1 MHALIEVIFP
11 VFLVIGFGYAAV
23 WAGFFSTDS
32 VDGLMRFTQNFAIP
46 CLLFGAIASLDLSQV
61 FDFALLFSFY
71 SGATVCF
78 LAGLFGARL
87 LFQRPWEDCVAIGF
101 CCLFSNSLM
110 LGLAITERAY
120 GTAALTSNY
129 AIVALHAPFCYCLGI
144 LTMEIVRNRQ
154 KSVLPVIKSVFI
166 AMFKNA
172 LFLGILVGFAVN
184 FLKVP
189 LPSPFTEAVDML
201 VQAALPAALFGM
213 GGVLYQYR
221 PEGDTGPI
229 LWVLAVALLLHPSLV
244 WISGQAL
251 SLDQAGLRSAVLTS
265 AMAPGI
271 NSYVFANMYGAARRV
286 AASAVLF
293 STLASIITVWGWLYF
308 LP

>member
-23 WAGFFSTDS
+23 WAGFFSTES

-129 AIVALHAPFCYCLGI
+129 AIVALHAPF
-144 LTMEIVRNRQ
+144 
-154 KSVLPVIKSVFI
+154 
-166 AMFKNA
+166 
-172 LFLGILVGFAVN
+172 
-184 FLKVP
+184 
-189 LPSPFTEAVDML
+189 
-201 VQAALPAALFGM
+201 
-213 GGVLYQYR
+213 
-221 PEGDTGPI
+221 
-229 LWVLAVALLLHPSLV
+229 LLLPWHLNHGNCTQPAEIGLARCKKRFYRHV
-244 WISGQAL
+244 QKRPFSGHFGRLCRQF
-251 SLDQAGLRSAVLTS
+251 SKGSAS
-265 AMAPGI
+265 QPCHRG
-271 NSYVFANMYGAARRV
+271 R
-286 AASAVLF
+286 
-293 STLASIITVWGWLYF
+293 
-308 LP
+308 

>member
-23 WAGFFSTDS
+23 WAGFFSTES

-46 CLLFGAIASLDLSQV
+46 CLLFGAIASLDLSQG

-78 LAGLFGARL
+78 LAGLFGSRL
-87 LFQRPWEDCVAIGF
+87 LFQRPWEDCVAIG
-101 CCLFSNSLM
+101 
-110 LGLAITERAY
+110 
-120 GTAALTSNY
+120 
-129 AIVALHAPFCYCLGI
+129 FCYCLGI

-154 KSVLPVIKSVFI
+154 KSVMPVVKSVLI

-189 LPSPFTEAVDML
+189 LPSPVTEAVDML
-201 VQAALPAALFGM
+201 IQAALPAALFGM

-229 LWVLAVALLLHPSLV
+229 LWVMAVALLLHPSLV

-251 SLDQAGLRSAVLTS
+251 SLEQAGLRSAVLTS

-293 STLASIITVWGWLYF
+293 STSASIITVWCWLYI